1 MYLTWELA
9 PSSGPEL
16 KITQGDNV
24 LLKKI
29 FFLDSMVKIV
39 TNLAWGPVSQIA
51 PLITQQ
57 QHIEPREHSGNRS
70 PWLILCQAYLRTYA
84 LGKGLVELLQ
94 TLRYSFHLF
103 SAASW
108 GVHKTL
114 LKPVRPVLASP
125 LLMSTSEDF
134 SVTFTLNK
142 IYTKLWVTETVFG
155 PWVKSSPSETT
166 NLGIVRGS

>member
-1 MYLTWELA
+1 ML
-9 PSSGPEL
+9 
-16 KITQGDNV
+16 
-24 LLKKI
+24 
-29 FFLDSMVKIV
+29 FLGSMLMIIIV
-39 TNLAWGPVSQIA
+39 RNLSWGPVSQIA

-114 LKPVRPVLASP
+114 LKLGRVGP
-125 LLMSTSEDF
+125 LLPDSDVYVRRFFCHFHFKEIST
-134 SVTFTLNK
+134 
-142 IYTKLWVTETVFG
+142 
-155 PWVKSSPSETT
+155 
-166 NLGIVRGS
+166 